1 MEYFVISDIHGYYTV
16 MRDSLDRAGYDKNNP
31 NHHLIV
37 VGDMFDRGPQSKEV
51 LEFLYPL
58 ERAGD
63 ATIILGNHDTFLL
76 ELFRGDYDRVGFNM
90 LYNGFDKTL
99 WSLSGIKPSY
109 DNIDEVY
116 DKIEWNYPY
125 LHQRLTSLPYYY
137 ELGDYIFVHGG
148 IDGGKLD
155 WKTMSS
161 NHEFIWSREHK
172 LPKVEG
178 KTVVAGH
185 TRVPTIRIDTNDYH
199 KLFLTD
205 PKYFDILYLDGKI
218 LIDRYVEVS
227 QELNVLRLSI

>member
-16 MRDSLDRAGYDKNNP
+16 MKDSLTQAGYDHTNP

-37 VGDMFDRGPQSKEV
+37 VGDMFDRGHQSKEV

-58 ERAGD
+58 ERAGN
-63 ATIILGNHDTFLL
+63 ATVILGNHDTFLI
-76 ELFRGDYDRVGFNM
+76 ELFEGNYDRVGFNM

-99 WSLSGIKPSY
+99 WSLSGIRPSI
-109 DNIDEVY
+109 DNIEEVHQ
-116 DKIEWNYPY
+116 KIDWNHPY
-125 LHQRLTSLPYYY
+125 LYQWLISLPYYH
-137 ELGDYIFVHGG
+137 EVGDYIFVHGG

-155 WKTMSS
+155 WKTMTS

-172 LPKVEG
+172 LPPVEG

-199 KLFLTD
+199 RLYLTD
-205 PKYFDILYLDGKI
+205 PSYFDILHLDGKI

-227 QELNVLRLSI
+227 QELNVFRFSK